1 MLLFSLGRHLSIA
14 FALLSIF
21 GCISVTFSAVIP
33 PLDASL
39 LSLNLKTQNDPASRA
54 HTPPPT
60 ATVSFAKELP
70 EGLDGYRVSLDE
82 DNRSKLQNLVE
93 EKIAEYIQRQNKKL
107 SILTANDLNVEPRSL
122 CLFHDPDPNTTH
134 CFVPY
139 NITTANK
146 EFEVMTLRMWYKA
159 GTGKPQAKLYRR
171 INGKYTVGK
180 RVLSPKVKFLSFFI
194 VMSQIDKRSKSVIVI
209 FTTEAQTIP
218 AIPEAKTV
226 ALAGKYRG
234 LLDILDLPHVIVR
247 DSLAGVERPI
257 APEDV
262 QVEGCP
268 SVLATPTHFIIP
280 YKILYGSDKPV
291 FSRDQ
296 LELVLKMSGPE
307 PQIQLRRTGTTPA
320 IWYVDTEELD
330 PNILREVIEIGM
342 EATKSGKDDM
352 TKLSQ
357 LMENLVG
364 ADWKD
369 TEKLRPFIG
378 WHMRPD
384 DPHKGELLELLEVM
398 DVVVVSASKKKPL
411 RDRPY
416 EVRERDEQVGWVAEG
431 EVTRLGVRESEEN
444 PREAM
449 ESERRE
455 ELGKEREGE
464 AGVERCWTRFS
475 SFATTRTG
483 SKQESEGYWMWCE
496 EETEGVAGVLR
507 ARRDGGTGVA
517 TGEG

>member
-39 LSLNLKTQNDPASRA
+39 NDPASRA

-82 DNRSKLQNLVE
+82 DNRFKLQNLVE

-122 CLFHDPDPNTTH
+122 CLFHDPDPNTAH
-134 CFVPY
+134 YFVPY
-139 NITTANK
+139 NITAANK

-171 INGKYTVGK
+171 INGKYTDGK
-180 RVLSPKVKFLSFFI
+180 RVLSPKELLDIAAQS
-194 VMSQIDKRSKSVIVI
+194 KRSKSVIVI
-209 FTTEAQTIP
+209 FTTEAQTNP

-226 ALAGKYRG
+226 ALAGRYRG
-234 LLDILDLPHVIVR
+234 LLDILDLLHVIVR

-398 DVVVVSASKKKPL
+398 DVVVVEDDQNARREFILL
-411 RDRPY
+411 RNLAWSRI
-416 EVRERDEQVGWVAEG
+416 
-431 EVTRLGVRESEEN
+431 
-444 PREAM
+444 REAIG
-449 ESERRE
+449 
-455 ELGKEREGE
+455 LKILK
-464 AGVERCWTRFS
+464 A
-475 SFATTRTG
+475 
-483 SKQESEGYWMWCE
+483 
-496 EETEGVAGVLR
+496 
-507 ARRDGGTGVA
+507 
-517 TGEG
+517 

>member
-1 MLLFSLGRHLSIA
+1 MQILYITSALSPSIHELKSTAALLDNPNMLLFSLGRHLSIA

-21 GCISVTFSAVIP
+21 GCISVAFSAVIP

-39 LSLNLKTQNDPASRA
+39 NDPASRA

-107 SILTANDLNVEPRSL
+107 SILTANDLNVEPGSL
-122 CLFHDPDPNTTH
+122 CLFHDPDPNTAH
-134 CFVPY
+134 YFVPY

-171 INGKYTVGK
+171 INGKYTDGK
-180 RVLSPKVKFLSFFI
+180 RVLSPKELLDIAAQS
-194 VMSQIDKRSKSVIVI
+194 KRSKSVIVI

-226 ALAGKYRG
+226 ALAGRYRG

-384 DPHKGELLELLEVM
+384 DPHKGELLELLEG
-398 DVVVVSASKKKPL
+398 AL
-411 RDRPY
+411 RSDR
-416 EVRERDEQVGWVAEG
+416 
-431 EVTRLGVRESEEN
+431 
-444 PREAM
+444 
-449 ESERRE
+449 
-455 ELGKEREGE
+455 
-464 AGVERCWTRFS
+464 
-475 SFATTRTG
+475 
-483 SKQESEGYWMWCE
+483 
-496 EETEGVAGVLR
+496 
-507 ARRDGGTGVA
+507 
-517 TGEG
+517 